1 MKKLLSTISCLL
13 FVVLVFGQSDTT
25 NPVNQPSPTGLA
37 SDGKIWV
44 VMAVCIT
51 ILVGLLAY
59 VISLDRKIRNLEK
72 K

>member
-13 FVVLVFGQSDTT
+13 LIVLAFAQSDSTGL
-25 NPVNQPSPTGLA
+25 NPVPPTGLA

-51 ILVGLLAY
+51 ILVGLFAY
-59 VISLDRKIRNLEK
+59 VISLDRKIRKLEK